1 MIQRIQTLYLL
12 LASIAMVMT
21 LHFPLATV
29 VIGSDEILLR
39 AYEVTGIAAQGASMW
54 IFICLIAMLAL
65 PTLLSIVI
73 IFLFKNR
80 MLQLRLCVSDIVLA
94 YEAGTHHLGLER
106 DHTGRR
112 PGLQDHR
119 QHHAQ

>member
-80 MLQLRLCVSDIVLA
+80 KNSLSVANILFIK
-94 YEAGTHHLGLER
+94 YEIRIFKSLV
-106 DHTGRR
+106 
-112 PGLQDHR
+112 
-119 QHHAQ
+119 